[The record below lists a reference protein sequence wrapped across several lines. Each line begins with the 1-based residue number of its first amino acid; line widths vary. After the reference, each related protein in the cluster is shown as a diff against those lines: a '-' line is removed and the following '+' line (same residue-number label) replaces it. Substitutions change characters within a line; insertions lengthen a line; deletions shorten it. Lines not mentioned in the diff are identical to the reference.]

1 MRAVWLIARRE
12 LAGYL
17 RTWSGYVILAVVLAL
32 NGLLFNA
39 GVLGGGSE
47 KRSAEVLALFFQF
60 SSFFVGIASVLISMR
75 LLAEERQS
83 GTLNL
88 LYSSPVRDVEIVLGK
103 FLSGLIFLALMLAI
117 SLYMP
122 LLVAVNGKVSAGHI
136 AGGYLGL
143 LLMGAACLA
152 VGTFA
157 SSLVR
162 SQVVAAVVAG
172 CILVALLLTW
182 MLALVTEPPLSE
194 VFSAMALYNQHF
206 RPFESGVVHTRD
218 VAYYLAITYVA
229 LFATTRV
236 LEARRWR

>member
-1 MRAVWLIARRE
+1 MKAVFLIARRE
-12 LAGYL
+12 LAAYL
-17 RTWSGYVILAVVLAL
+17 RTWSGYVILAVMLAL

-39 GVLGGGSE
+39 GVLGGQE
-47 KRSAEVLALFFQF
+47 KRSAEVLALYFQF
-60 SSFFVGIASVLISMR
+60 TSFFVGVSAVLISMR
-75 LLAEERQS
+75 LLAEEVQS
-83 GTLNL
+83 GTIHL
-88 LYSSPVRDVEIVLGK
+88 LYSSPVRDLEIVLGK
-103 FLSGLIFLALMLAI
+103 FLSALVFLAVLLAL
-117 SLYMP
+117 SVYMP

-143 LLMGAACLA
+143 LLLGSACLA

-157 SSLVR
+157 SSLVK

-172 CILVALLLTW
+172 CLLVALMLTW

-206 RPFESGVVHTRD
+206 KPFESGVVHTRD
-218 VAYYLAITYVA
+218 VAYYLAVTYVA

>member
-12 LAGYL
+12 LASYL
-17 RTWSGYVILAVVLAL
+17 RTWSGYVILAVLLAL

-39 GVLGGGSE
+39 GVLGGQE
-47 KRSAEVLALFFQF
+47 KRSAEVLALYFQF
-60 SSFFVGIASVLISMR
+60 TSFFVGVASVLISMR

-83 GTLNL
+83 GTVNL

-103 FLSGLIFLALMLAI
+103 FLSALLFLALMLVL
-117 SLYMP
+117 SVYMP

-143 LLMGAACLA
+143 LLLGSACLA
-152 VGTFA
+152 VGAFA
-157 SSLVR
+157 SSLVK
-162 SQVVAAVVAG
+162 SQVVAAIVAG
-172 CILVALLLTW
+172 CLLVALLLTW
-182 MLALVTEPPLSE
+182 MLAMVTEAPLNG

-218 VAYYLAITYVA
+218 IAYYLAVTYVA